1 MKRFLLIVAGLI
13 FIAIFS
19 SSCAKWTCTCT
30 ATGYVSES
38 TLNAALQAHKS
49 ECVTIAN
56 NGPIV
61 DNYYN
66 VTISCSY

>member
-1 MKRFLLIVAGLI
+1 MKRFLIIVIGVILLAM
-13 FIAIFS
+13 FS
-19 SSCAKWTCTCT
+19 SSCAKWTCTCQ
-30 ATGYVSES
+30 ATGYVSET
-38 TLNAALQAHKS
+38 TLNAALQDHIDD
-49 ECVTIAN
+49 CVSIAN